1 LFLQDYSGFTRAAEI
16 QAQGLQNLGQN
27 IAGGI
32 EKVGD
37 YFKEQGNKKKLIKQ
51 SDVQID
57 AALTLFPDLTPTLQD
72 VRDKIRDEN
81 IPLNDRAAIA
91 ESVAGLINMGTNQMR
106 FQAERNLKLAE
117 LAARSAPEGPKP
129 TTYKPSTI
137 DVGGQKL
144 YVAVGSDGYY
154 YDPQTKTPILD
165 LDAYAKGQPPEV
177 YGGAMGG
184 GMGGGQFLTEADMI
198 PLPGADMAPENQ
210 RASEIMNALG
220 FSPMQAGGLEPGI
233 AGPVIPDLTSPT
245 ADPEQIQAVLNADA
259 DQGVLPPIDQ
269 PQVQPQAQAAPK
281 SRLIGQPKDTS
292 TFRPATPE
300 EVQVYGSQGQID
312 TQTGRFYPIRPPSG
326 MSIESTPGGGFRVV
340 QGAGVKGEGVKQAQ
354 EQLSRENLRIISST
368 TDEAFTL
375 LDRVG
380 TDNPL
385 VAAGNA
391 ALAKALPASE
401 TGQLQTF
408 FERLNG
414 ENSFER
420 MRSLRASSPTGG
432 GPGSMT
438 EKEWPRFEDRYYRL
452 NVNATK
458 DALEKGLS
466 LNMLNSFEA
475 ANGTPDDVIKSLKE
489 KKITQQQFDSY
500 VRDYVT
506 TRNIARVNAS
516 GVPGKAN
523 DWTKLNK
530 TLINL
535 STDFEAPSAGAD
547 PNPDL
552 KTKADAVLEDV
563 RRMATENQ

>member
-1 LFLQDYSGFTRAAEI
+1 MALLGSSVDPRLFLQDYSGFTRAAEI
-16 QAQGLQNLGQN
+16 QAQGLQNLGRS

-32 EKVGD
+32 ESVGD

-57 AALTLFPDLTPTLQD
+57 AALKLFPDLAPTLQG
-72 VRDKIRDEN
+72 VRDQIRDEN
-81 IPLNDRAAIA
+81 IPLNDRAAVA

-117 LAARSAPEGPKP
+117 LAARSAPSVDMPKP

-154 YDPQTKTPILD
+154 YDPQTMTPILD
-165 LDAYAKGQPPEV
+165 LDAYAKGEPPEV
-177 YGGAMGG
+177 YGGMGQPEFVVPQETSG
-184 GMGGGQFLTEADMI
+184 VALPAGAVDEALAYSSQLTGEA
-198 PLPGADMAPENQ
+198 PAP
-210 RASEIMNALG
+210 I
-220 FSPMQAGGLEPGI
+220 SPQ
-233 AGPVIPDLTSPT
+233 
-245 ADPEQIQAVLNADA
+245 QIQDAAGIGMPQDGMVL
-259 DQGVLPPIDQ
+259 LPKPGMENVAPAIE
-269 PQVQPQAQAAPK
+269 QPQAKAAPK

-300 EVQVYGSQGQID
+300 EAQVYGSQGQID

-340 QGAGVKGEGVKQAQ
+340 QGAGVKGESVKQAQ
-354 EQLSRENLRIISST
+354 ERLAEENIRIIASA
-368 TDEAFTL
+368 TDEAFGR

-380 TDNPL
+380 TDSAI
-385 VAAGNA
+385 AAASNA
-391 ALAKALPASE
+391 VLARVLPASE
-401 TGQLQTF
+401 VGELQK
-408 FERLNG
+408 ELDRING
-414 ENSFER
+414 ENSFAR
-420 MRSLRASSPTGG
+420 MQSLRASSPTGG
-432 GPGSMT
+432 AVGTMT
-438 EKEWPRFEDRYYRL
+438 EKEWPRFEARFFPLD
-452 NVNATK
+452 VNAK
-458 DALEKGLS
+458 REILEKGLS
-466 LNMLNSFEA
+466 LNMLNAFEA

-500 VRDYVT
+500 VRDYVA